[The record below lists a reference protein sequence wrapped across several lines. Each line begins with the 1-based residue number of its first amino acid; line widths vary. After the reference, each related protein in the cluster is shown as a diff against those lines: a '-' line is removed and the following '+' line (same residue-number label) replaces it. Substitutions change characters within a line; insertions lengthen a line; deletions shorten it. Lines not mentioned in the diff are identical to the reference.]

1 VEFSSLPGGEETFD
15 MTRHLLQTACLIAA
29 LSGTATLGTVA
40 CGKSVGNTID
50 DATIT
55 GRVKTALLNDP
66 DVAGLKIDVDTFKGV
81 VTLSGQVKSQAEAD
95 KAIAIA
101 RRTPGVA
108 DVRSTLQIN
117 ANEGVTP

>member
-1 VEFSSLPGGEETFD
+1 
-15 MTRHLLQTACLIAA
+15 MTRQFLRATCLILAI
-29 LSGTATLGTVA
+29 SGPATLGTVA

-55 GRVKTALLNDP
+55 GRVKTAMLNDP

-81 VTLSGQVKSQAEAD
+81 VTLSGAVKTQAEAD
-95 KAIAIA
+95 RAIGIA

-108 DVRSTLQIN
+108 DVKSTLQIN
-117 ANEGVTP
+117 P